1 MNGIGTRIQQQ
12 RRRLGFTQEQLAERL
27 GVTNKT
33 VSKWECGVTAP
44 DIAVIVPL
52 AQSLQMSTDELL
64 GMLPLETDKEKYD
77 NACARYRDGAD
88 PAEGYW
94 HAREAVAAYPQDFR
108 YTLWLAD
115 TECRLAFREICTPD
129 GDAEYLDECTQNALR
144 RYEEVIEACREPDLM
159 RHAVLGKI
167 RMLRFC
173 ERTEEAD
180 WCAEFEYPEP
190 DIRTAQQALHLT
202 GEGRRLLELLAAEE

>member
-12 RRRLGFTQEQLAERL
+12 RRGLGFTQEQLAERL
-27 GVTNKT
+27 GVANKT

-44 DIAVIVPL
+44 DIAMIVPL

-64 GMLPLETDKEKYD
+64 GMLPLENEREQYD

-94 HAREAVAAYPQDFR
+94 HAREAAAAYPQDFR

-115 TECRLAFREICTPD
+115 TEYRLAFRENCAPD
-129 GDAEYLDECTQNALR
+129 GNAEYLDECTQNALR
-144 RYEEVIEACREPDLM
+144 RYESVIEVCREPDL
-159 RHAVLGKI
+159 RRQAVLGKI
-167 RMLRFC
+167 RVLRFC

-180 WCAEFEYPEP
+180 WCAEFEYPDP

-202 GEGRRLLELLAAEE
+202 GEGRRLLELLATEE